1 VKRLFLTYHHLQDVW
16 RLDLRPEVDVLQ
28 AVLLVQRGDRVSHDG
43 GGVRVRVADGGAG
56 DQRDDCYFGG
66 GHRGG

>member
-1 VKRLFLTYHHLQDVW
+1 
-16 RLDLRPEVDVLQ
+16 VDVLQ
-28 AVLLVQRGDRVSHDG
+28 AVLLVEGGDCVSHHG
-43 GGVRVRVADGGAG
+43 GGVRVGVADGGAG